1 MGAIWQQVSKA
12 ASSRYGVRLQ
22 FTADSKVLAAAGQGE
37 KLAMWQIPDGTAIKV
52 PNVAALALAANPA
65 KAQFLVIDQRTAT
78 LYNEWCKSQ

>member
-1 MGAIWQQVSKA
+1 MSLDLNSDENVMA
-12 ASSRYGVRLQ
+12 LQ